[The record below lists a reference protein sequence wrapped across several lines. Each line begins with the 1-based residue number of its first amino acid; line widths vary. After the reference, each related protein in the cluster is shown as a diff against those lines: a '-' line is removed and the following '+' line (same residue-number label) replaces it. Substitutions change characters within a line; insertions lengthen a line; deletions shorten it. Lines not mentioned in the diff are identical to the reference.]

1 MTGFVFPD
9 SRLVGCGGFSIGK
22 LRVSAE
28 EFLQLPERTV
38 VEIKFYLGTLQSRP
52 K

>member
-1 MTGFVFPD
+1 MAGFVVPD

-22 LRVSAE
+22 FRVSAE
-28 EFLQLPERTV
+28 EFLLHPERTV
-38 VEIKFYLGTLQSRP
+38 VEIKFYLGTLQCRP